1 MYYIFQ
7 AVVSVPTKAYWHNLH
22 WHRQFKPVYKT
33 LSTSSW
39 LFCEMPQSNNN
50 FKDFKIMFLVRIIL
64 NHC

>member
-7 AVVSVPTKAYWHNLH
+7 AVRTNESLLLAQPTLA
-22 WHRQFKPVYKT
+22 QTVQACIYKT

-39 LFCEMPQSNNN
+39 LLCEMPQSNNN